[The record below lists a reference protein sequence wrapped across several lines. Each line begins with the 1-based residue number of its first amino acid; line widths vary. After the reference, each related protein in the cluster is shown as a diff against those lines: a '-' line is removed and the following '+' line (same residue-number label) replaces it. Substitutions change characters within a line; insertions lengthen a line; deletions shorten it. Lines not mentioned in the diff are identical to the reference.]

1 MYQEG
6 IYLPDAA
13 TRWMGSIAMDDNG
26 SIGMGYIKTDASA
39 GIYPGLY
46 YTGRRSCDPL
56 GTLPITESLVIAGTG
71 SQTGVNR
78 VGDYAQLSMDPDGIT
93 FWYTGEYMGGT
104 TGGSA
109 ARTHIYSFQLPNCSN
124 AAAVFITQTSGSN
137 PMCPGAS
144 ATFTATPTNGG
155 SAPVYQWKVNGAN
168 VGTNST
174 TYSTS
179 SLVNGDVVTCVMTDP
194 R

>member
-93 FWYTGEYMGGT
+93 FGIPVNTWADYRRIGC
-104 TGGSA
+104 
-109 ARTHIYSFQLPNCSN
+109 PN
-124 AAAVFITQTSGSN
+124 
-137 PMCPGAS
+137 
-144 ATFTATPTNGG
+144 
-155 SAPVYQWKVNGAN
+155 
-168 VGTNST
+168 
-174 TYSTS
+174 TYL
-179 SLVNGDVVTCVMTDP
+179 LVPIAKLFECRCCIHCTDKWL
-194 R
+194 